1 MSRAEKIK
9 EQIGFIK
16 FWLGI
21 FVATIL
27 AIIGWISVN
36 FETAPYW
43 QLILASISVI
53 PIVVAL
59 FLAIRKFN
67 KKLDEIEK
75 E

>member
-27 AIIGWISVN
+27 AIIGWIFVN